1 MVFIILFVELWIL
14 FYNFLKLVHIMVLI
28 EKVHFDVNKPQNHNI
43 YISNLKNK
51 YIMIYDGN
59 KWECKDRENQN
70 IDR

>member
-1 MVFIILFVELWIL
+1 
-14 FYNFLKLVHIMVLI
+14 MVLI